1 MAPALNAPLILRGTL
16 VRGEGPIWRQ
26 DQQSVVLPEAV
37 TRTALSPPGHWP
49 SLQGAVHSAQPGGP
63 GSRVRPATVPLS
75 RWGSVAV
82 RNQEDVEASWLGAPG
97 ESRHLFS
104 PPNCLPPSP
113 LAMGLVVCFL
123 LRLQPILHTAAVDL
137 EQKSQALSAPI
148 DPSRTSVT

>member
-82 RNQEDVEASWLGAPG
+82 RNQEDVEASWLG
-97 ESRHLFS
+97 
-104 PPNCLPPSP
+104 PPWRVTPPF
-113 LAMGLVVCFL
+113 LAS
-123 LRLQPILHTAAVDL
+123 
-137 EQKSQALSAPI
+137 ELSATI
-148 DPSRTSVT
+148 SSCRGTSGVLPLETLSLYSTQQLLT